1 MFRLSNLIA
10 SVVEEKKARVLDGS
24 IAIWNFT
31 NRCNLSCLHCYS
43 KSTLDE
49 VDTLTTSQI
58 KKTILQMKKNGFWFA
73 WTPIIPM
80 NMY

>member
-10 SVVEEKKARVLDGS
+10 SVIEDKKERILDGS

-49 VDTLTTSQI
+49 VRH
-58 KKTILQMKKNGFWFA
+58 
-73 WTPIIPM
+73 
-80 NMY
+80 